1 MENLYK
7 IRVISVI
14 DIKVISVT
22 GGFDLKNIWII
33 VSLILLLLISGC
45 TAPLKAVTS
54 GDTEGLPVKTAPPP
68 EETTVILPTT
78 FTVEIDNFKFIP
90 PQVDIAKGG
99 TVTWTQKDSYNH
111 TVKSA
116 GFDSGELSQGQTFQ
130 HRFDEIGVYDYW
142 CNLHP
147 TMKGKIIVK

>member
-33 VSLILLLLISGC
+33 GSLILSLLLSGC
-45 TAPLKAVTS
+45 TAPPKA
-54 GDTEGLPVKTAPPP
+54 TAPDD
-68 EETTVILPTT
+68 TVILPTT